1 MSFRPKQ
8 TMNARFIE
16 YTLSADTD
24 VTSGSKILFN
34 TKRTT
39 GGDGVSVSNGV
50 FTLNQN
56 CYYYIVLSIDVR
68 RGTINDSFEIN
79 MQDSTSTNLTPA
91 NGVSKIDWNDSD
103 LVFSNNSLIAALKY
117 PASTYSFVYTS
128 QNTGRINTPMDVLIM
143 EFYK

>member
-16 YTLSADTD
+16 YKLSATTS

-34 TKRTT
+34 TKRTS
-39 GGDGVSVSNGV
+39 GSDGVSVSNGV

-56 CYYYIVLSIDVR
+56 CYYYIVLSLDLQ
-68 RGTINDSFEIN
+68 RGNIYDSFEIN
-79 MQDSTSTNLTPA
+79 MQDSTNTNLTPA
-91 NGVSKIDWNDSD
+91 DGVSKIDWNE
-103 LVFSNNSLIAALKY
+103 SNVLLSNSSIIAALKY
-117 PASTYSFVYTS
+117 PTSTYSFVFTS
-128 QNTGRINTPMDVLIM
+128 QNTGNANVPMDLLIM